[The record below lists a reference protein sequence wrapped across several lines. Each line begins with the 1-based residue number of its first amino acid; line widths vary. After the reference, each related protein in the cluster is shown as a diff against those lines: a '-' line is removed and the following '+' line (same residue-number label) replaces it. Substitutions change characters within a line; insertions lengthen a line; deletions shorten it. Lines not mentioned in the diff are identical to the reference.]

1 MKDFTPFPKNP
12 TIARMFKEIGLADEP
27 GSGVRNLLKYVKIY
41 SGEEPIFIE
50 EGIFKIIVPLKE
62 DFAEEL
68 SEDKSSQ
75 KAVEKILS
83 AIKENPKITTAE
95 LVNISGL
102 SRRGVEWNIE
112 KLKKQGKLKRIG
124 SDKGGYWE
132 IIE

>member
-1 MKDFTPFPKNP
+1 MKDFALFSKNP
-12 TIARMFKEIGLADEP
+12 TSARIFKEKGLADEL

-124 SDKGGYWE
+124 PDKGGYWE